1 MRKRVLI
8 ALFFA
13 FVFVTSCSEGLPPEF
28 PAPDF
33 KLVSIPSKQKVSLSD
48 FKGRP
53 ILIYW
58 FTSW

>member
-1 MRKRVLI
+1 MKRRALLVLSI
-8 ALFFA
+8 FFLLLVA
-13 FVFVTSCSEGLPPEF
+13 CSGGLPPEF

-33 KLVSIPSKQKVSLSD
+33 KLLSLPSKKKVTLAE